1 MGNQTYNVEP
11 QMIAKLVQ
19 VAPIVMVYGT
29 CNKLVFMGLLKKSA
43 NITGGHKHNKH
54 MSVYIYIYVYVHIC
68 TCMSL

>member
-19 VAPIVMVYGT
+19 VASIVMVYGT
-29 CNKLVFMGLLKKSA
+29 YNKLVFMGLYKKTA

-54 MSVYIYIYVYVHIC
+54 MSVYIYIYMYMCIYAYV
-68 TCMSL
+68 